1 MVIRSVGP
9 TISKRIFENRNVDSW
24 ETLEGTFSARII
36 MQLRYRYVI
45 PNVSAVQDAPALE
58 TPDREDVAP
67 GSPSVESEIEAVS
80 SPETTPVTTPSPRS
94 LEEADVTPEWEF
106 DCHVDGTGCH
116 ALEGG
121 WTKLWK
127 DCVNA
132 AAAAAAAN
140 GGEPSPLRDWNAT
153 NVRYPCPGQGC
164 TKRLTLDNDSHG
176 AHVRLK
182 RRWDLEDADRNKWQ
196 WEHAYVVIPTCSKC
210 NTSYNDLTRECIA
223 VKVADLDKKVYV
235 GSITQDGHTVHKLEN
250 VEPVVEFPAEDVEG
264 SVGLKHLDDEQLKV
278 LKKYLIV
285 WLFEDVKLQLKKKLS
300 TEDIKLVEGSTGLR
314 HLTEEQLEVLE
325 KNLIAWFSD
334 VDPGSL
340 FSKVRILFSR
350 LMVNRGKGND
360 ILKLLKPQKI
370 DLLNDEAKEFGKH
383 SGLSSLVV
391 RDLDKKLMESC
402 REKRGAFKLT
412 GTKNTHEYNTR
423 QKKSERV
430 TLNFDNDATDSF
442 IKKLVT
448 PPSTPWSEKELEE
461 WKNRSKK
468 PEEWKVRANIVL
480 EVRGEQFPETTASDV
495 IEHLKKILKE
505 VIHKREAFEEALKE
519 VKEYCEKDPSEIIE
533 SLSSVSLS

>member
-1 MVIRSVGP
+1 MGRFGGIRSVGP

-24 ETLEGTFSARII
+24 ETLEGRFSARII
-36 MQLRYRYVI
+36 MQLRDRYVI

-182 RRWDLEDADRNKWQ
+182 RLVIAVGNRWDLEDADRNKWQ

-223 VKVADLDKKVYV
+223 VKVADLDEKVYV

-278 LKKYLIV
+278 LKEYLIV
-285 WLFEDVKLQLKKKLS
+285 WMENRVPRLD
-300 TEDIKLVEGSTGLR
+300 TDHPDAI
-314 HLTEEQLEVLE
+314 
-325 KNLIAWFSD
+325 
-334 VDPGSL
+334 SL
-340 FSKVRILFSR
+340 FSEVRILFSR
-350 LMVNRGKGND
+350 LMVSRKKGESESD
-360 ILKLLKPQKI
+360 ILKLLKPQKK
-370 DLLNDEAKEFGKH
+370 DLLKHEAFGKH
-383 SGLSSLVV
+383 SDLSEDLV
-391 RDLDKKLMESC
+391 RHLDKKLMEQC
-402 REKRGAFKLT
+402 REKRGAFKLFGDT
-412 GTKNTHEYNTR
+412 PGRDTR
-423 QKKSERV
+423 SGASRSERV
-430 TLNFDNDATDSF
+430 TLNFDNDATDGF
-442 IKKLVT
+442 IRKLVT
-448 PPSTPWSEKELEE
+448 PPNTSMSPNELEE

-468 PEEWKVRANIVL
+468 PGEWKGRNNIVL
-480 EVRGEQFPETTASDV
+480 KVRGTEQFPETTASDV
-495 IEHLKKILKE
+495 VEHLKEILKE
-505 VIHKREAFEEALKE
+505 VVHKREALEEALKK
-519 VKEYCEKDPSEIIE
+519 VKEYCAKGPSEILE
-533 SLSSVSLS
+533 SLSSVSSS